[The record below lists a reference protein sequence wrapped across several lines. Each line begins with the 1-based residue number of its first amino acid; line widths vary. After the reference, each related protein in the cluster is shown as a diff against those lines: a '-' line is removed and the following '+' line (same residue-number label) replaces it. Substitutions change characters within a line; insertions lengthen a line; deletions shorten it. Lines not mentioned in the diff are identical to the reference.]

1 MLCFRGN
8 QFLRAVARQKSFPP
22 NIPLLDKMGHRTAH
36 VPLCGPHTPC
46 VPFPCRCPSRTHM
59 SSGRDFLNE
68 EKAPLFRNG
77 KGGGDEIMACGN
89 RLVKLVLP
97 WVCSLLRLA
106 DFCGAPRRALAKI
119 GARRQAHL
127 AASAA
132 GSASVCL
139 PLALSRFSLR
149 AAGAPLRKWE
159 RGASGGSL
167 FRPLDAVAA
176 AAAGTNAD

>member
-46 VPFPCRCPSRTHM
+46 VPFPCRYPSRTHM

-77 KGGGDEIMACGN
+77 KGGGDGIMACGN

-97 WVCSLLRLA
+97 WGCSLLRLA
-106 DFCGAPRRALAKI
+106 DFCGTPRRAPAKI

-139 PLALSRFSLR
+139 PLALSQFPCGLQEHPCKNGS
-149 AAGAPLRKWE
+149 AAPGCR
-159 RGASGGSL
+159 
-167 FRPLDAVAA
+167 
-176 AAAGTNAD
+176 